1 MKKNLMSVIILALV
15 FANFILTALL
25 VFTVLP
31 QTKKANKLIEDVCAA
46 IDLDLNSGK
55 VTGTSN
61 VPMEQ
66 IEVFKLNNGETT
78 TLSFAQ
84 GEDGKA
90 HYLVASISI
99 SINNKSDN
107 YSVYGSDLTSKESL
121 IASDINNIIGKYT
134 MEQYLADK
142 DSVRDEILK
151 DLQNMFGSD
160 FIVGVNFASSLTQ

>member
-15 FANFILTALL
+15 FANFVLTALL

-31 QTKKANKLIEDVCAA
+31 ETKKANQLIEDVCAA
-46 IDLDLNSGK
+46 IDLDLNSGT
-55 VTGTSN
+55 VTGTTN

-66 IEVFKLNNGETT
+66 IEIFKLNEGETT
-78 TLSFAQ
+78 TLSFAP
-84 GEDGKA
+84 GEDGKN

-107 YSVYGSDLTSKESL
+107 YAVYGSSLADKESL

-134 MEQYLADK
+134 MEEYLADK
-142 DSVRDEILK
+142 EAVSNEILS
-151 DLQNMFGSD
+151 DLQGMFGND